1 MSKEPK
7 IKPIV
12 IVGAGGMGRDTQWLI
27 ERINEE
33 EPTYEILGYID
44 DGIQQGSI
52 IDGYPILG
60 GMKYLEEYDKE
71 QKLAVAFAIGNAKV
85 REKLVLKC
93 LPNPNL
99 WYPNTSAIETTCAAI
114 GICSPD
120 SPSGY
125 PFPSYLSVH
134 RGLSLV
140 PRA

>member
-93 LPNPNL
+93 LPNSNL
-99 WYPNTSAIETTCAAI
+99 WYPNLIDPSVITSQ
-114 GICSPD
+114 
-120 SPSGY
+120 
-125 PFPSYLSVH
+125 
-134 RGLSLV
+134 SL
-140 PRA
+140 

>member
-12 IVGAGGMGRDTQWLI
+12 IVGAGGMGRDTQWLL

-60 GMKYLEEYDKE
+60 G
-71 QKLAVAFAIGNAKV
+71 
-85 REKLVLKC
+85 
-93 LPNPNL
+93 
-99 WYPNTSAIETTCAAI
+99 NTSKNTTKNKNL
-114 GICSPD
+114 P
-120 SPSGY
+120 SPS
-125 PFPSYLSVH
+125 L
-134 RGLSLV
+134 
-140 PRA
+140 

>member
-71 QKLAVAFAIGNAKV
+71 QKQGLYHHCPGCHNRDPGIPAI
-85 REKLVLKC
+85 
-93 LPNPNL
+93 
-99 WYPNTSAIETTCAAI
+99 
-114 GICSPD
+114 
-120 SPSGY
+120 
-125 PFPSYLSVH
+125 
-134 RGLSLV
+134 
-140 PRA
+140 

>member
-99 WYPNTSAIETTCAAI
+99 WYPNLI
-114 GICSPD
+114 D
-120 SPSGY
+120 PS
-125 PFPSYLSVH
+125 VIT
-134 RGLSLV
+134 
-140 PRA
+140 

>member
-93 LPNPNL
+93 QPNMRKYQVVILQN
-99 WYPNTSAIETTCAAI
+99 IMTTER
-114 GICSPD
+114 IC
-120 SPSGY
+120 G
-125 PFPSYLSVH
+125 FIINQ
-134 RGLSLV
+134 
-140 PRA
+140 